1 MKYEIRYG
9 NMMIMYEKLS
19 QMKEMFA
26 KVNLIVTETSEFFNF
41 IFEKQNNFKLI
52 FKRLIFKIGYD
63 LWETVDIAIGEIPD
77 KRP

>member
-26 KVNLIVTETSEFFNF
+26 KVNLIVTETSEFLNF

-63 LWETVDIAIGEIPD
+63 L
-77 KRP
+77 